1 MGFDEVIARLD
12 WVQLRAQLDREGFAT
27 VPAMLSDGQ
36 IRALATDPDWPAWV
50 AELQRAF
57 HPQLVPIANRWNEA
71 LGRPLRHSGTPGA
84 FHGSQAILSHLR
96 AGEDQPLHDR
106 SADAQGFALQLVA
119 LLGEPGEDFTGGA
132 FVMTEQRP
140 RMQSRP
146 VVVPLRRGD
155 VAVIA
160 VAQRPRSGSNGTY
173 AVHLRHGIG
182 RVRGGGRLG
191 LELLFSVVKDQGW
204 PEP

>member
-1 MGFDEVIARLD
+1 MGFDAALARLD
-12 WVQLRAQLDREGFAT
+12 WARLGARLDQEGF
-27 VPAMLSDGQ
+27 VVIPAMLGEAQ
-36 IRALATDPDWPAWV
+36 IRALATGTGWPAGV

-57 HPQLVPIANRWNEA
+57 HPRLAPISARWNDT
-71 LGRPLRHSGTPGA
+71 LGRPPRHAGTPGV
-84 FHGSQAILSHLR
+84 FQAAQASLSRLR

-106 SADAQGFALQLVA
+106 GAETQGFALQLVA
-119 LLGEPGEDFTGGA
+119 LLGEPGLDFTGGA

-146 VVVPLRRGD
+146 LVVSLRRGD

-160 VAQRPRSGSNGTY
+160 VAQRPQVGSKGIY

-182 RVRGGGRLG
+182 RVRSGERLG
-191 LELLFSVVKDQGW
+191 LELLFLN
-204 PEP
+204 

>member
-1 MGFDEVIARLD
+1 MDFDAALARLD
-12 WVQLRAQLDREGFAT
+12 WAGLEARLDQEGFVAI
-27 VPAMLSDGQ
+27 PAMLGEAQ
-36 IRALATDPDWPAWV
+36 IRALAAGPGWPAWV

-57 HPQLVPIANRWNEA
+57 HPRLAPISARWNEA
-71 LGRPLRHSGTPGA
+71 LGRPPRQAGTPGV
-84 FHGSQAILSHLR
+84 FHAAQASLSRLR

-106 SADAQGFALQLVA
+106 DAEAQGFALQLVA
-119 LLGEPGEDFTGGA
+119 LLGEPGQDFTGGA

-146 VVVPLRRGD
+146 LVLPLRRGD

-160 VAQRPRSGSNGTY
+160 VAQRPQVGSRGVY

-182 RVRGGGRLG
+182 RVRSGERLG
-191 LELLFSVVKDQGW
+191 LELLISDCKC
-204 PEP
+204 